1 MENLE
6 DKIKKFLSVSSGS
19 GDGFG
24 SGDGYGSSYG
34 YGSGSG
40 YGDDYGDGY
49 GSGYDYGNGVGEF
62 QGKRVY
68 NIDDEPTIIDSI
80 HGNIAKGYI
89 LNADFT
95 LEECY
100 VAKAENR
107 YFAHGSTPRKAFHD
121 AMSKAF
127 EDMPEDERIES
138 FVKEFPTLDTIVA
151 NATLFDWHNRLTGS
165 CEMGRRNFAQ
175 QHDIDVENG
184 QMSVRRFIGL
194 TKDSY
199 GGEVIEQLYKAYKY

>member
-1 MENLE
+1 MESLE
-6 DKIKKFLSVSSGS
+6 DKIRMFLSVSSG
-19 GDGFG
+19 DG
-24 SGDGYGSSYG
+24 S
-34 YGSGSG
+34 GSGSG
-40 YGDDYGDGY
+40 YGYGDG
-49 GSGYDYGNGVGEF
+49 VRMF

-68 NIDDEPTIIDSI
+68 NIDDVPTIIESI

-95 LEECY
+95 LDECY

-107 YFAHGSTPRKAFHD
+107 YFAHGDTPREAFHD

-127 EDMPEDERIES
+127 EDMPEEKRIES

-175 QHDIDVENG
+175 QHGIDVKNG
-184 QMSVRRFIGL
+184 QMSVRSFIEL
-194 TKDSY
+194 TKDAY
-199 GGEVIEQLYKAYKY
+199 GGDVIEQLLKRYE